1 MIAGKLTSVFGR
13 SLSLLAVGIALTG
26 CPSGKGGPG
35 EAQWPKAGQVKTA
48 ALPSG
53 ASWVGVFFI
62 NSSGSRGTMHILS
75 SGDEK
80 IHGCWIAEDKHA
92 TASFVGTTKDNLA
105 MFDWT
110 EKRVGFAGPPSR
122 LTAYLV
128 MSSDAEG
135 RVRVAGEYGED
146 LTNDG
151 GNKWEGVRQKNQ
163 EPKEDGCKLEAGD
176 TVPTE
181 GGNLN

>member
-1 MIAGKLTSVFGR
+1 MIAGKLSTVFGR

-35 EAQWPKAGQVKTA
+35 DAQWPKAGQVKTA
-48 ALPSG
+48 PLPSG